1 MKRKWAIIAA
11 VLTVVVFFIVK
22 GAKLAFAVKEGALLP
37 TPLKATTARILDVV
51 SEVWKANGYVAT
63 VTSGVDGTH
72 MAQSKHYSGDAIDF
86 RTRDVDPVKLRAM
99 TTTVRSRLG
108 VDYDVIP
115 ETDHLHVEYD
125 PK

>member
-1 MKRKWAIIAA
+1 MKRWTLYAIIAGVVLF
-11 VLTVVVFFIVK
+11 VLTK

-37 TPLKATTARILDVV
+37 SPLKATTARILDVV
-51 SEVWKANGYVAT
+51 SSVWSLNGLTPT

-99 TTTVRSRLG
+99 ITTVRSRLG
-108 VDYDVIP
+108 SDYDVIP